1 MKSKTHERRSSN
13 GRRRNRGLYRI
24 MAFGFI
30 GGVAILAIASILKPD
45 THFSE
50 EENRILTEFP
60 EFRKEKLVD
69 KEYMD
74 KLESYTSDQFIL
86 RDFWI
91 KMKVQCDLILGKR
104 ELNGAYLGKEHY
116 LMQIPSEPNW
126 EQLEENLE
134 GMNRFANRHE
144 GMNIN
149 AMIVPNAVYVMRDY
163 LPKGAP
169 FQDQGK
175 NMKKLQKKLSDKIG
189 FIDVTKTLQQH
200 VDEGMY
206 YKTDHHWTSRAA
218 FYSFKAA
225 ASQLGIENMVKDYTT
240 YAVTDTFSGTL
251 ASRSGYHKTE
261 DLIEV
266 FAPEGVDL
274 QYLVSDSDD
283 GEKRPTVYDKEALKE
298 KDKYQLFFGGNHAR
312 VDIVTTYNTTRKLVV
327 FKDSYANCFVP
338 FLLPYYSE
346 IIMIDP
352 RYYYENVET
361 LIANKNITD
370 VLFLYNMDTFMTD
383 NSIAGVL
390 GRE

>member
-1 MKSKTHERRSSN
+1 MRSRTHERRGSS

-30 GGVAILAIASILKPD
+30 GGVAILAIASIIKPD
-45 THFSE
+45 VHFSE

-69 KEYMD
+69 KEYMNQ
-74 KLESYTSDQFIL
+74 LESYTSDQFIL

-104 ELNGAYLGKEHY
+104 ELNGVYLGEEHY
-116 LMQIPSEPNW
+116 LMQIPSEPNRK
-126 EQLEENLE
+126 QLEENLE
-134 GMNRFANRHE
+134 AMNRFASRHD
-144 GMNIN
+144 GLNIN
-149 AMIVPNAVYVMRDY
+149 AMIVPNAVYVMKDY

-175 NMKKLQKKLSDKIG
+175 NMKNLQKKLSDKIG

-225 ASQLGIENMVKDYTT
+225 ASQLGIENMVSDYTT
-240 YAVTDTFSGTL
+240 YTVTDAFSGTL
-251 ASRSGYHKTE
+251 ASRSGYHKAE

-266 FAPEGVDL
+266 FAPEGVEL
-274 QYLVSDSDD
+274 QYLVSDSDNK
-283 GEKRPTVYDKEALKE
+283 EKRPTVYDKEALKG

-312 VDIVTTYNTTRKLVV
+312 VDIVTTQNTTRKLVV

-390 GRE
+390 GIE